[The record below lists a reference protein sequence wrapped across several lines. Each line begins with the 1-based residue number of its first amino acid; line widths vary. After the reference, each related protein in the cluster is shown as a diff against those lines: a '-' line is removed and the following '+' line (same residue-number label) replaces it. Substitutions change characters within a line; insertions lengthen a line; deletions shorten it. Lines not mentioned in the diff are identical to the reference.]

1 MSINVTHLLLFL
13 VIDRI
18 SFFFHLECTLAGNLV
33 LRNFSLLSYPKDS
46 KIMSCDHLSLG
57 VLSLHFRLTS
67 FTPVLQK
74 SRLEYSLF
82 RNVSGITNLPCPPW
96 K

>member
-1 MSINVTHLLLFL
+1 MSINLTHLLLL
-13 VIDRI
+13 LEKDRI
-18 SFFFHLECTLAGNLV
+18 AFFFHLECTLAGNLV
-33 LRNFSLLSYPKDS
+33 LRNCCLLSYS
-46 KIMSCDHLSLG
+46 KGSKMMSCDHLSLG

-74 SRLEYSLF
+74 FRLEYSLF
-82 RNVSGITNLPCPPW
+82 RNVSGSMNLPCPPW